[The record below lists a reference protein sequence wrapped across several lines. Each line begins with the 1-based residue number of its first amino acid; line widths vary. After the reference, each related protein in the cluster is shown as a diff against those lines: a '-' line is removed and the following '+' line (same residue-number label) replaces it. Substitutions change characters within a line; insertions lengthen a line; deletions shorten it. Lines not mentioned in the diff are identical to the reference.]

1 MPSELNLTLSILM
14 ATAAGL
20 VGCFALMKKMTLA
33 SDAMSHIALP
43 GLGIAIAF
51 GISPLLGGAVAVLIG
66 ALIIWELER
75 QTKIS
80 TETMIGVVFSFA
92 LAVGSLLSTD
102 EELIDAL
109 FGGGSILSPAQ
120 TSIGI
125 LAALLVIAFLLT
137 ARHRLVVSLVSPDIA
152 RTVGIHVPRLNLA
165 FLFAFAVTI
174 ILGLHYLGVLLMG
187 SLIIIPAA
195 TARRLARTFP
205 QMLIASVFIAV
216 FSTLIGIYLSVAT
229 GYESGPLIVVAATI
243 FFLVSLLFRSE

>member
-1 MPSELNLTLSILM
+1 MPSELNLTLSVLM

-51 GISPLLGGAVAVLIG
+51 GVSPLLGGAVAVTVG

-92 LAVGSLLSTD
+92 LAAGSLLSTD

-120 TSIGI
+120 TGIGI
-125 LAALLVIAFLLT
+125 LAALLVIAFLLA

-152 RTVGIHVPRLNLA
+152 RTIGIHVPRLNLA
-165 FLFAFAVTI
+165 FLLAFAVTI

-205 QMLIASVFIAV
+205 QMLAASTIVAV
-216 FSTLIGIYLSVAT
+216 FSTLAGVYLSAAT

-243 FFLVSLLFRSE
+243 FFLVSLFFRSE